1 MLGVRIPPGLPCGGA
16 PRASRGS
23 MVWLSRLR
31 SFFDEVKGELK
42 RTTWPSRKEVRGTTT
57 VVIVTVF
64 IFAVFLYVVDIFLF
78 TLVDKIFAIWG

>member
-1 MLGVRIPPGLPCGGA
+1 MG
-16 PRASRGS
+16 
-23 MVWLSRLR
+23 WLNRLR
-31 SFFDEVKGELK
+31 AFFDEIKGELK

-78 TLVDKIFAIWG
+78 TLIEKIFAVWG